1 MRIRNSTTILL
12 MFIFIIT
19 FQFCYSQDSDNYTIT
34 PSEPSYISDNH
45 TFLSYLTK
53 LKTGRILHVFRLDP
67 GLMGNHVGNGG
78 SIVKRFSDDDGK
90 TWSNP
95 VTIFK
100 DSIDD
105 RVSSGGVLDDG
116 TIVIFFGR
124 YKTIGLWDGN
134 YVDYNLI
141 SSKDNGETWSKIVTL
156 PSVHGLQS
164 GIFKIKSKEG
174 YFTTTYEHYYAD
186 IRYSPDGY
194 NWDSVYSKW
203 DYTKTKQFDLY
214 EPTIAS
220 IEDGRLVT
228 LFRQENNPLYQ
239 SISSDYGKTWTVP
252 DTTSIANNYY
262 CIAPLNL
269 YDSKLNKL
277 ITIATDRRGGN
288 YSNLNNDAG
297 LWVYCNNPDSVFE
310 NLKGYNN
317 PQFRVRSEPNTFRL
331 LGYPSA
337 TKLNDSTYLVVYSD
351 DYKKTNSLEDADFF
365 QFNIIID
372 TNTYTSHL
380 SQNIIFDSIATL
392 SYDTPIYKLSAKASS
407 MLPVSFISS
416 DTLIAKIE
424 NGNIKV
430 IGVGTCTISALQ
442 NGNYKYY
449 PAKTEIQKITVEKAS
464 QIISFN
470 ALPILKFDSPS
481 YNLSAHTN
489 SMLPL
494 TYISSDT
501 SIAKVKNGTITIVST
516 GTCIITALQSGDNNY
531 NGGSYPQS
539 LTINKADQSITFK
552 PIPEQMSM
560 SDSVPLLE
568 AISSSRLPV
577 SFGSSDTNIIRI
589 VNGKMIITG
598 IGKCTISAYQ
608 KGNNNFVAA
617 PLITQP
623 IEVEKTTIA
632 EMQKPNIVE
641 AYPNPTQ
648 GKITVSNI
656 EGARV
661 EIISISGNVIQTDN
675 SIENERVYD
684 LSNYS
689 SGLYLIKIITKDSRV
704 ETHRIMMGSS
714 L

>member
-1 MRIRNSTTILL
+1 MKSRNSTTILISIL
-12 MFIFIIT
+12 FIIT
-19 FQFCYSQDSDNYTIT
+19 FQICYSQNSDNYTIT

-67 GLMGNHVGNGG
+67 GVMGNHVGNGG
-78 SIVKRFSDDDGK
+78 RIVKRYSDDDGK

-95 VTIFK
+95 VTILK

-156 PSVHGLQS
+156 PSIHGLQS
-164 GIFKIKSKEG
+164 GIFKINSKVG

-262 CIAPLNL
+262 CVAPLNL

-297 LWVYCNNPDSVFE
+297 LWVYCNNPDSVFN
-310 NLKGYNN
+310 NLKGYDN
-317 PQFRVRSEPNTFRL
+317 PQFRVRSEPNTYRL

-337 TKLNDSTYLVVYSD
+337 TKLNDSTYLVIYSD
-351 DYKKTNSLEDADFF
+351 DFKKANNLEDADFF
-365 QFNIIID
+365 QFNIIVD
-372 TNTYTSHL
+372 TNTYSTHIA
-380 SQNIIFDSIATL
+380 QNLIFDSIPLL
-392 SYDTPIYKLSAKASS
+392 SYDSPMFKLSATASS
-407 MLPVSFISS
+407 KLPVSFISS

-430 IGVGTCTISALQ
+430 VGVGTCTIYAIQ

-449 PAKTEIQKITVEKAS
+449 PSKTEVQNITIGKAS
-464 QIISFN
+464 QTISFN
-470 ALPILKFDSPS
+470 AIPTLKFDAPT
-481 YNLSAHTN
+481 YFLSAHTN

-501 SIAKVKNGTITIVST
+501 SIAKVENETITIMGT
-516 GTCIITALQSGDNNY
+516 GTCIITALQSGNSNY
-531 NGGSYPQS
+531 NGGSFSQS
-539 LTINKADQSITFK
+539 LTINKADQTITFK
-552 PIPEQMSM
+552 PIPEHMSM
-560 SDSVPLLE
+560 IDSIPLLE
-568 AISSSRLPV
+568 AIASSGLPV
-577 SFGSSDTNIIRI
+577 SFSSSDTNIIRI
-589 VNGKMIITG
+589 VNGKMVTVG
-598 IGKCTISAYQ
+598 IGKCAISAYQ
-608 KGNNNFVAA
+608 KGNNNYHAA
-617 PLITQP
+617 PMLTQS

-632 EMQKPNIVE
+632 EIENPNIVQT
-641 AYPNPTQ
+641 YPNPTQ

-656 EGARV
+656 KDARV
-661 EIISISGNVIQTDN
+661 EIISIAGNIVYIDN

-689 SGLYLIKIITKDSRV
+689 SGLYLIKIITKDSRF
-704 ETHRIMMGSS
+704 ETHRIMISR
-714 L
+714 